1 MIDEWKHVPLLL
13 NLCRVDGATSNKL
26 IQMIISSLVKYG
38 GVKEGNLAK
47 KVICFEIDELI
58 VFQGS
63 EIGVTN

>member
-1 MIDEWKHVPLLL
+1 
-13 NLCRVDGATSNKL
+13 VDGATSNKL
-26 IQMIISSLVKYG
+26 IQMIVSSLVKYG